1 MVRTRNGVDMV
12 QKSNVPNS
20 AEFDKPPRA
29 GASSVAGVPE
39 WETTLA
45 QAEVAGLMPE
55 PTALVTAGLLLA
67 WRPRAPGVLLA
78 IPPAWLLVAAATLWT
93 MAGQ

>member
-1 MVRTRNGVDMV
+1 
-12 QKSNVPNS
+12 
-20 AEFDKPPRA
+20 
-29 GASSVAGVPE
+29 
-39 WETTLA
+39 
-45 QAEVAGLMPE
+45 MPE